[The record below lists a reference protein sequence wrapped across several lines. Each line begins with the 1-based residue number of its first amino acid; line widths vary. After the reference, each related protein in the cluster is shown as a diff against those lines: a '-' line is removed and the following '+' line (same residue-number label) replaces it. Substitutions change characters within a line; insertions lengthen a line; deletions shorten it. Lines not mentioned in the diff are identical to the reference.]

1 MYEIVGV
8 DKSVQLLNTDLRR
21 KLIVNQIPC
30 QILVFRQSHT
40 EI

>member
-21 KLIVNQIPC
+21 KLIVNQTPC
-30 QILVFRQSHT
+30 QILVFRQSHP